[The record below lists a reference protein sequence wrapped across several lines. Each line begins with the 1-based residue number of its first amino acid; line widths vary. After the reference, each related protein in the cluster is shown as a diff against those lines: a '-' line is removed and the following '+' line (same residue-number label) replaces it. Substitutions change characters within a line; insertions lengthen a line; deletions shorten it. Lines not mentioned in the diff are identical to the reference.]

1 MEHKHV
7 TWLEISR
14 KALKHN
20 VKQFKKIVS
29 KNTKI
34 MAVVKSNAYGHGIVE
49 CAIIFKK
56 SGCQWLGTVNLDEA
70 ILLRKNG
77 IKGNILV
84 LSYFNPIK
92 LKQAVLQNITLTIYG
107 YKAAWNIDRIAS
119 KLKKKIKIHFKVDT
133 GASRLGILPHKC
145 ILLIKKIKK
154 LQNITLEGIFS
165 HFADAENLDQ
175 KFTNKQIDQ
184 FEILL
189 TELSK
194 EGIEIPIKHLACS
207 AATILNNRSYFNLV
221 RLGISL
227 YGLWSIE
234 NNNKKQKKLRLKYN
248 LKPALSWHTKIIQI
262 KELPAKTKIGYGC
275 TYQAKKKMKIALI
288 PVGYWDGYDRKL
300 SNNGEVLISGKQCK
314 ICGRVCMNLSIVDV
328 TNLGSVKTGDKVTI
342 IGGVGNH
349 RITAEDLAKKI
360 DTINYEVV
368 TKINPL
374 IPRVFN

>member
-1 MEHKHV
+1 MKHKHV

-49 CAIIFKK
+49 CAKIFKK
-56 SGCQWLGTVNLDEA
+56 AGCQWLGTVNLDEA
-70 ILLRKNG
+70 ILLRNNG

-84 LSYFNPIK
+84 LSYFYSTK
-92 LKQAVLQNITLTIYG
+92 LKQAVLQNITLTIYS
-107 YKAAWNIDRIAS
+107 YSAALTLS
-119 KLKKKIKIHFKVDT
+119 KIGKRLHRRVKIHFKVDT
-133 GASRLGILPHKC
+133 GTSRLGILPHKC
-145 ILLIKKIKK
+145 IPLIKKINK
-154 LQNITLEGIFS
+154 LQNIKLEGIFT

-175 KFTNKQIDQ
+175 GFTNKQINQ

-189 TELSK
+189 TKLS
-194 EGIEIPIKHLACS
+194 ERGIEIPIKHLACS
-207 AATILNNRSYFNLV
+207 AATILNKKSHYDIA

-248 LKPALSWHTKIIQI
+248 LKPALSWYTQIVQI
-262 KELPAKTKIGYGC
+262 KNLPAKTKIGYGC
-275 TYQAKKKMKIALI
+275 TYKTSKPIKIALI

-300 SNNGEVLISGKQCK
+300 SNKGEVLVSGKRCK
-314 ICGRVCMNLSIVDV
+314 VLGRVCMNLTIIDI
-328 TNLGSVKTGDKVTI
+328 TKLENIKTEDKVTI
-342 IGGVGNH
+342 IGKSGYNEV
-349 RITAEDLAKKI
+349 TVDELADKI
-360 DTINYEVV
+360 HTINYEIV
-368 TKINPL
+368 TGINPL
-374 IPRVFN
+374 LPRIYN